1 MAEAV
6 SMAENE
12 QPNMDE
18 HNKAME
24 EKFDK
29 ANTPV
34 DETRGNEVPQRPDN
48 VPEKFWN
55 AETGEVNTEAL
66 LKSYS
71 ELERNRGTNR
81 NEDTDDSANTDDNDG
96 TDDSDLSPL
105 DFEAYSTEYLT
116 EGELSEET
124 YRALE
129 EAGIP
134 QSQVD
139 AFIEGQEAIAQL
151 RERAAY
157 DEAGGEES
165 FRAMQEWAAKNFS
178 PEDIAAF
185 DEKVVGT
192 QSDML
197 SAIRDLKAKYVDAH
211 GSEPNLVNGQNGAT
225 SAQGYESIAQMK
237 SDMKDPRYK
246 TDPAFRKEVERK
258 LAKSNIF

>member
-1 MAEAV
+1 MAEAI
-6 SMAENE
+6 SMAETE

-24 EKFDK
+24 DKFDK
-29 ANTPV
+29 AQNVV
-34 DETRGNEVPQRPDN
+34 DESTDSGVPERPEN

-71 ELERNRGTNR
+71 ELERNRAG
-81 NEDTDDSANTDDNDG
+81 EDDGDDGDTADSGDDAADG
-96 TDDSDLSPL
+96 DDDYVPIDFASLSD
-105 DFEAYSTEYLT
+105 EYISQ
-116 EGELSEET
+116 GELSEDS
-124 YRALE
+124 YAALE

-134 QSQVD
+134 KDQVD

-151 RERAAY
+151 REQSAY
-157 DEAGGEES
+157 QEAGGEES
-165 FRAMQEWAAKNFS
+165 FRAMQEWAAKSLS

-185 DEKVVGT
+185 DESVLGT
-192 QSDML
+192 QAEML
-197 SAIRDLKAKYVDAH
+197 SAVRDLKAKYVDAH
-211 GSEPNLVNGQNGAT
+211 GSEPNLVNGQNGVT